1 MSTKKGG
8 KNTKVVVVGG
18 AGFIGSQVADALVE
32 RGFSAQGG
40 PASGWEVHVID
51 NLSGGKKE
59 NVNPKAVLH
68 EADICNLA
76 AIKPIIKGATYV
88 FHLAALPRVQYS
100 IEHPAETH
108 EVNVTGTVNVLIAS
122 KEGGVKRVIYSA
134 SSSAYGD
141 QPARPDDSGRS
152 GGKTMPLV
160 ETMTPAPKSPYGLQ
174 KYIGEQYCKVW
185 SEVYSIETVS
195 LRYFNVYG
203 PRLNPDG
210 AYALAIGKFLKQRKE
225 GKPLTIWGDGT
236 QTRDFT
242 HVRDVVRANL
252 LAMESTKVG
261 KGEVINI
268 GAGKNFSVNQLVELI
283 GGEVVHEPARLEPHD
298 TLADNSLA
306 KKLLDWTPEVS
317 LEEGIAELKKE
328 FGIT

>member
-1 MSTKKGG
+1 MVTVRNRGKAGG
-8 KNTKVVVVGG
+8 KVVVTGG
-18 AGFIGSQVADALVE
+18 AGFIGSHLVDALLQ
-32 RGFSAQGG
+32 RGFL
-40 PASGWEVHVID
+40 VHVID
-51 NLSGGKKE
+51 NLSGLPERVRSQSGGKRE
-59 NVNPKAVLH
+59 QVNPKATFH
-68 EADICNLA
+68 KADIRELE
-76 AIKPIIKGATYV
+76 AIKPVINGATFV

-100 IEHPAETH
+100 IEHPGETN
-108 EVNVTGTVNVLIAS
+108 EVNVTGTLNALIAA

-141 QPARPDDSGRS
+141 QD
-152 GGKTMPLV
+152 TMPLV
-160 ETMTPAPKSPYGLQ
+160 ETMTPNPKSPYGLQ

-185 SEVYSIETVS
+185 SAVHGLETVS

-210 AYALAIGKFLKQRKE
+210 AYALAIGKFLKQRKA

-252 LAMESTKVG
+252 LAMESKKVG

-268 GAGKNFSVNQLVELI
+268 GAGRNVSVNDLAKLI
-283 GGEVVHEPARLEPHD
+283 GGPVVHEPPRIEPHD

-306 KKLLDWTPEVS
+306 KKLLGWKPEVK
-317 LEEGIAELKKE
+317 LEDGIKELKRE
-328 FGIT
+328 CTM